1 MKVRVDPLTGLPIIQ
16 QDSVVHVGG
25 GGGGTSLPD
34 QTGNSGKYLKTDGT
48 TTSWATVSGGGGG
61 AVNSVN
67 TQTGDVVLDTD
78 DISDA
83 GATNKYVTAAE
94 KTKLSNLSGTN
105 TGDQDLSGYVPTSRT
120 VNSKALSSNITLN
133 QDDVGDGTT
142 YKQYSSSD
150 KTKLAGIATGA
161 TANDTDVN
169 LKNRANHT
177 GTQTASTISDFSST
191 VSGNTDVAANTAARH
206 AAVTVTDSTEID
218 FTLTGQDI
226 TASLKIASIDE
237 AKLDTSV
244 NASLDLAVS
253 STQPGDNVSDLTND
267 AGYLATVTASD
278 VDAEASADG
287 YVLTSDGSGNAAW
300 EAVAGGGSGTV
311 TSVGATVPTGF
322 TVSGS
327 PVTTSGTLAV
337 SYDTGYQGYTSTEA
351 TKLSGIETGADVTD
365 TANVTAAGALMDSE
379 VDADI
384 KTLSLPA
391 STTISTFGA
400 SLIDDA
406 AASNARTTLGLGTLA
421 TQSGTFSGTSSGTN
435 TGDQTTITGNAGTA
449 TTLQTSRT
457 IGTLTGDVTT
467 AGSSF
472 NGSANNTNAT
482 TLATVNS
489 NVGSFTSAN
498 ITVNAKGLITAASN
512 GSSGSGDVVGPG
524 SAVDNT
530 LAVYDGTTG
539 KLLKDSG
546 GSASDALIYGG
557 TFQGSLQPKQPASGN
572 GHSFRLLASDAGDT
586 TSIGGYAYLTAGNG
600 GSTSGNGGQISIHG
614 GSGSV
619 STGGH
624 VNLYG
629 GSSTSGTGG
638 SVYIYGG
645 STTSGTAGNVVI
657 GNPGTVAIQKN
668 ATAFNMTLD
677 VSALTASRTISFQ
690 DSSDTVVGRATTDT
704 LTNKNLTS
712 GTNTFPTLNQST
724 TGSAATL
731 TTSRTFRTDLASTST
746 ASFNGS
752 ANVTPGVT
760 GTLAVGNGGTGRA
773 TATTAYGLIA
783 AGTTATGVQQTISP
797 GTSGQFLKSAG
808 SSALASFATLSSADL
823 SDASSIVTLT
833 GAQTLTNK
841 TLTAPVMTA
850 PVLGTP
856 ASGTL
861 TNATGLPTTGLLDDA
876 VTAAKMLNGM
886 VKHRQG
892 GTTGD
897 NTWVTAGTSNTD
909 TSAKSVKIQV
919 GSYQSSSG
927 GDTTI
932 TFPEAFSQVP
942 LVFGTVQG
950 SVTGTAFLSVI
961 SASTSQFTGRTWTGS
976 ARVSEVTGWIAI
988 GQ

>member
-34 QTGNSGKYLKTDGT
+34 QTGNSGKYLKTDGS

-61 AVNSVN
+61 VNSV
-67 TQTGDVVLDTD
+67 V
-78 DISDA
+78 A
-83 GATNKYVTAAE
+83 
-94 KTKLSNLSGTN
+94 GTN
-105 TGDQDLSGYVPTSRT
+105 VT
-120 VNSKALSSNITLN
+120 VDATDPANPIVS
-133 QDDVGDGTT
+133 
-142 YKQYSSSD
+142 
-150 KTKLAGIATGA
+150 ATG
-161 TANDTDVN
+161 
-169 LKNRANHT
+169 
-177 GTQTASTISDFSST
+177 
-191 VSGNTDVAANTAARH
+191 
-206 AAVTVTDSTEID
+206 
-218 FTLTGQDI
+218 
-226 TASLKIASIDE
+226 
-237 AKLDTSV
+237 
-244 NASLDLAVS
+244 
-253 STQPGDNVSDLTND
+253 
-267 AGYLATVTASD
+267 
-278 VDAEASADG
+278 
-287 YVLTSDGSGNAAW
+287 
-300 EAVAGGGSGTV
+300 GGGSGTV
-311 TSVGATVPTGF
+311 TSVAQTVPTGF

-327 PVTTSGTLAV
+327 PVTTTGTLALG
-337 SYDTGYQGYTSTEA
+337 YDTGYQGYTTTEA
-351 TKLSGIETGADVTD
+351 GKLSGIASGANVGVVPNGAITGATKTKITYDAKGLVTAGADATTADIADSTNKRYVTD
-365 TANVTAAGALMDSE
+365 ANLTVIGNTSGTNTGDQTSVSGNAGTVTNGVYTTDTGTVTNTMLAGSIASSKLANTAVANLSGTNTGDQDLSSYATTSAVAAAYQPLDS
-379 VDADI
+379 D
-384 KTLSLPA
+384 L
-391 STTISTFGA
+391 TTIAGLTATTDNFMVGTA
-400 SLIDDA
+400 SA
-406 AASNARTTLGLGTLA
+406 WASRTPSQARTQLGLGTLA

-449 TTLQTSRT
+449 TTLATGRT
-457 IGTLTGDVTT
+457 IGTITGDATS

-472 NGSANNTNAT
+472 NGSANNTNAL

-489 NVGSFTSAN
+489 NVGSFTNASM
-498 ITVNAKGLITAASN
+498 TVNAKGLITAASSATTTGTGNTVLATSPTLVTPALGTPSALVGTNITGTGASFTAGTATVAN
-512 GSSGSGDVVGPG
+512 GLKSATTTVAVSSATAPSSGQVLTATSSTAATWQTPSGGGSGDVVGPG

-557 TFQGSLQPKQPASGN
+557 TSKGSLQPKQPASGN
-572 GHSFRLLASDAGDT
+572 GHNFRLLASDAGDT

>member
-34 QTGNSGKYLKTDGT
+34 QTGNSGKYLKTDGS

-61 AVNSVN
+61 VNSVVAGTNVTVDATDPANPIVSATGGGGSGTVTSVAQTVPTGMTVSGSPVTTTGTLALGYDTGYQGYTTTEAGKLSGIASGANVGVVPNGAITGATKTKITYDSKGLVTAGADATTADIADSTNKRYVTDANLTVIGN
-67 TQTGDVVLDTD
+67 TSGTNTGDQTSVSGNAGTVTNGVYTTDTGTVTNTML
-78 DISDA
+78 A
-83 GATNKYVTAAE
+83 GSIASSKLANTAVA
-94 KTKLSNLSGTN
+94 NLSGTN
-105 TGDQDLSGYVPTSRT
+105 TGDQDLSSYATTS
-120 VNSKALSSNITLN
+120 A
-133 QDDVGDGTT
+133 
-142 YKQYSSSD
+142 
-150 KTKLAGIATGA
+150 
-161 TANDTDVN
+161 
-169 LKNRANHT
+169 
-177 GTQTASTISDFSST
+177 
-191 VSGNTDVAANTAARH
+191 VAAAY
-206 AAVTVTDSTEID
+206 
-218 FTLTGQDI
+218 QP
-226 TASLKIASIDE
+226 
-237 AKLDTSV
+237 LD
-244 NASLDLAVS
+244 
-253 STQPGDNVSDLTND
+253 SDLTTI
-267 AGYLATVTASD
+267 AGLTATTDNFMVGTAS
-278 VDAEASADG
+278 AWASR
-287 YVLTSDGSGNAAW
+287 T
-300 EAVAGGGSGTV
+300 
-311 TSVGATVPTGF
+311 
-322 TVSGS
+322 
-327 PVTTSGTLAV
+327 
-337 SYDTGYQGYTSTEA
+337 
-351 TKLSGIETGADVTD
+351 
-365 TANVTAAGALMDSE
+365 
-379 VDADI
+379 
-384 KTLSLPA
+384 PA
-391 STTISTFGA
+391 Q
-400 SLIDDA
+400 
-406 AASNARTTLGLGTLA
+406 ARTQLGLGTLA

-449 TTLQTSRT
+449 TTLATGRT

-467 AGSSF
+467 AGSTF

-489 NVGSFTSAN
+489 NVGSFTNASV
-498 ITVNAKGLITAASN
+498 TVNAKGLITAASSATTTGTGNTVLATSPTLVTPALGTPSALVGTNITGTGASFTAGTATVAN
-512 GSSGSGDVVGPG
+512 GLKSATTTVAVSSATAPSSGQVLTATSSTAATWQTPSGGGGSGDVVGPG

-572 GHSFRLLASDAGDT
+572 GHNFRLSASDAGGT
-586 TSIGGYAYLTAGNG
+586 TSPGGFAYLTAGNG
-600 GSTSGNGGQISIHG
+600 GSTSGNGGQISIRG

-690 DSSDTVVGRATTDT
+690 DSSDTVVGRATTD
-704 LTNKNLTS
+704 
-712 GTNTFPTLNQST
+712 
-724 TGSAATL
+724 
-731 TTSRTFRTDLASTST
+731 
-746 ASFNGS
+746 
-752 ANVTPGVT
+752 
-760 GTLAVGNGGTGRA
+760 
-773 TATTAYGLIA
+773 
-783 AGTTATGVQQTISP
+783 
-797 GTSGQFLKSAG
+797 
-808 SSALASFATLSSADL
+808 
-823 SDASSIVTLT
+823 
-833 GAQTLTNK
+833 TLTNK